1 LEAIQLILLIII
13 SPELSTMRTIV
24 QLLCVL
30 VFLSLGVPTY
40 AQEIGI
46 TGKVTAADGSALP
59 GASVLIKGTTNGV
72 PTDADGGFRIN
83 VPSQSTILVFSMIG
97 MTAQEITVGT
107 RTNIDVILQEDA
119 RALNEVVVV
128 GYGTQRKLDVTGSVV
143 QIKGE
148 EISKQPSMNAVSG
161 LQGKVAGVQINNS
174 GKPGDAPQIRI
185 RGVGTAYG
193 SRNPL
198 YVVDGVWFD
207 DISFLNSSDIENMN
221 ILKDASSQSI
231 YGVRAANGVVLIT
244 TKKGKSGKAVV
255 DYNGFVG
262 VQKVTNKLKM
272 ANAEEYATMV
282 NELSA
287 INGKGQVLNPAGL
300 GEGTDWYNQILR
312 DAFITNHQ
320 ISVSGGGEKSTY
332 NLSLGY
338 LKQDGIVDRNGFKR
352 YTARFQNDFQV
363 NKNLKVGYTATG
375 AFSKSADEAGGIFRQ
390 LYAAS
395 PALSVYNADGTY
407 GDPAKLN
414 LGDGANFNPQVT
426 VDVFNQNTK
435 KTLLTANAYA
445 ELSFLKD
452 FTFRSS
458 LGGRYG
464 QDETRAYVPVYEAT
478 LAQRNTNSLLTFT
491 RPQAR
496 YWIFENTVS
505 YTKSFGKHNVTAL
518 LGQSAQRDQSYKLT
532 ASARDVPFTSE
543 GDLYLDLGNATGRSI
558 KDEGDLATYSS
569 YFGRVNYSFSDRYL
583 FNASLRADGSSKFYE
598 GGNAWGYFPSVGA
611 GWVISNEA
619 FMSNQRVFDNLK
631 VRASWGKIGNASVPS
646 NLSTLTVASGGGLA
660 AIFGGQ
666 VNTGASI
673 NSIIPPVTVWERGV
687 GTDIG
692 LEAGLLKNRLT
703 VELDYYN
710 KKTERAI
717 FDLPVLASIGT
728 ASGRIIGNQADF
740 QNRGFEGALTWR
752 DEIGKD
758 LSFSIGVNAAV
769 NNNKVL
775 AVSTGANPIYDGG
788 VGLTGGALATR
799 TRVGDPIGS
808 FYGYIVDGIFQNQA
822 EINES
827 AQKSAKPGDFRYRDI
842 SGSSGTPDGN
852 ITGLDRQIIG
862 NPNPKLTYGINTS
875 WNYKWFD
882 LMLDFQGVAKV
893 DIYNANLGWRY
904 GNENFTKDY
913 FDNRWH
919 GEGTSNT
926 YPSANIGG
934 GTNYQPNS
942 FFVQSGSYFR
952 VRNAQLGYT
961 FPASVNERLKIRKL
975 RLYANAQNALNF
987 FKYKGLSPEVL
998 ANENKPTQA
1007 GIDAN
1012 VYPLSATYNIG
1023 INVTF

>member
-1 LEAIQLILLIII
+1 MKANVRSLYLLIFFACV
-13 SPELSTMRTIV
+13 STMA
-24 QLLCVL
+24 
-30 VFLSLGVPTY
+30 F
-40 AQEIGI
+40 AQEINI
-46 TGKVTAADGSALP
+46 TGKVTSAADGSGLP
-59 GASVLIKGTTNGV
+59 GASVLLKGTTTGV
-72 PTDADGGFRIN
+72 PTDVDGSFNIK
-83 VPSQSTILVFSMIG
+83 VPSASSVLVISMIG
-97 MTAQEITVGT
+97 MTSQEITVGS
-107 RTNIDVILQEDA
+107 NSVINVALAEDA

-128 GYGTQRKLDVTGSVV
+128 GYGSQRKVDVTGSVV
-143 QIKGE
+143 SIKGA
-148 EISKQPSMNAVSG
+148 EIAKQSSINPVSG
-161 LQGKVAGVQINNS
+161 LQGKVAGVQVNNS
-174 GKPGDAPQIRI
+174 GKPGAAPQIRI

-193 SRNPL
+193 SPNPL

-207 DISFLNSSDIENMN
+207 DISFLNSADIESMN

-244 TKKGKSGKAVV
+244 TKKGKSGQAVV

-262 VQKVTNKLKM
+262 MQKVTNQIKM
-272 ANAEEYATMV
+272 ANANEYATV
-282 NELSA
+282 INELSA
-287 INGKGQVLNPAGL
+287 INGGQQILNPSNY
-300 GEGTDWYNQILR
+300 GEGTDWYKQILR

-338 LKQDGIVDRNGFKR
+338 LKQDGIVEKNNFKR

-363 NKNLKVGYTATG
+363 SKNLRVGYTATG
-375 AFSKSADEAGGIFRQ
+375 AFSKSQDEAGGIFRQ

-407 GDPAKLN
+407 GDPSKLN

-426 VDVFNQNTK
+426 IDYFNQNTK

-445 ELSFLKD
+445 ELSFLKN
-452 FTFRSS
+452 FTFKTS
-458 LGGRYG
+458 LGGRYS
-464 QDETRAYVPVYEAT
+464 QDETRSYLPVYAAT
-478 LAQRNTNSLLTFT
+478 VAQRNTNSLLTFT

-496 YWIFENTVS
+496 YWIFENTLT
-505 YTKSFGKHNVTAL
+505 YTKEIGNHSITAL

-532 ASARDVPFTSE
+532 ASARDVPYASE
-543 GDLYLDLGNATGRSI
+543 GDLYLTLGNVDGRNVV
-558 KDEGDLATYSS
+558 DEGDLATYSS
-569 YFGRVNYSFSDRYL
+569 YFGRVNYGFSDRYL
-583 FNASLRADGSSKFYE
+583 LNASLRADGSSKFYQ

-619 FMSNQRVFDNLK
+619 FMGDQKIFDNLK
-631 VRASWGKIGNASVPS
+631 LRASWGKIGNASVPS
-646 NLSTLTVASGGGLA
+646 NLSTLTVATGGNLA
-660 AIFGGQ
+660 AIYGGT

-692 LEAGLLKNRLT
+692 IEASLLKNRLSF
-703 VELDYYN
+703 ELDYYT

-717 FDLPVLASIGT
+717 FDLPVLTSIGT
-728 ASGRIIGNQADF
+728 ASGKIIGNQADF
-740 QNRGFEGALTWR
+740 QNKGFEAAINWN
-752 DEIGKD
+752 DQIGDD
-758 LSFSIGVNAAV
+758 LSYSIGVNGSI

-808 FYGYIVDGIFQNQA
+808 FYGYIVDGIFQNQT
-822 EINES
+822 EIDGS
-827 AQKSAKPGDFRYRDI
+827 AQKTAKPGDFRYRDI
-842 SGSSGTPDGN
+842 SGSAGTPDGN
-852 ITGLDRQIIG
+852 ITGLDRQVIG
-862 NPNPKLTYGINTS
+862 NPNPKYTYGINTS

-893 DIYNANLGWRY
+893 DIYNANIGWRY

-934 GTNYQPNS
+934 GSNYLPNS

-952 VRNAQLGYT
+952 VRNAQLGYSL
-961 FPASVNERLKIRKL
+961 PAKVTERLKLKKL
-975 RLYANAQNALNF
+975 RIYANAQNALNF
-987 FKYKGLSPEVL
+987 FKYKGLSPEIT
-998 ANENKPTQA
+998 ATDNKPTQA

-1012 VYPLSATYNIG
+1012 VYPLSATYNFG

>member
-1 LEAIQLILLIII
+1 MKTTLRLLY
-13 SPELSTMRTIV
+13 T
-24 QLLCVL
+24 L
-30 VFLSLGVPTY
+30 VFLVGSFSSY
-40 AQEIGI
+40 AQGI
-46 TGKVTAADGSALP
+46 AVTGKVTSADGMGLP
-59 GASVLIKGTTNGV
+59 GVSVLVKGTTSGV
-72 PTDADGGFRIN
+72 PTDGEGAYSIT
-83 VPSQSTILVFSMIG
+83 VPSKEAVLVFSMIG
-97 MTAQEITVGT
+97 MTTQEITVGAQS
-107 RTNIDVILQEDA
+107 NINVILLDDA
-119 RALNEVVVV
+119 RALNEVVIV
-128 GYGTQRKLDVTGSVV
+128 GYGAQRKLDVTGSVV
-143 QIKGE
+143 QIKGA

-174 GKPGDAPQIRI
+174 GKPGEAPQIRI
-185 RGVGTAYG
+185 RGAGTAYG

-207 DISFLNSSDIENMN
+207 DISFLNSGDIESMN

-255 DYNGFVG
+255 NYDGYVG
-262 VQKVTNKLKM
+262 VQKVTNQIKM
-272 ANAEEYATMV
+272 ANAEEYATLI
-282 NELSA
+282 NELSK
-287 INGKGQVLNPAGL
+287 INGKGDILSPNGL
-300 GEGTDWYNQILR
+300 GDGTNWYNQILR
-312 DAFITNHQ
+312 NAIITNHQ
-320 ISVSGGGEKSTY
+320 LSVSGGGDVSTY

-338 LKQDGIVDRNGFKR
+338 LKQDGIVERNGFKR
-352 YTARFQNDFQV
+352 YTARLQNDFHV
-363 NKNLKVGYTATG
+363 FKFLKMGYTATG

-390 LYAAS
+390 LYSAS
-395 PALSVYNADGTY
+395 PAVPVYNADGSY
-407 GDPAKLN
+407 GDPSKLN

-445 ELSFLKD
+445 EVNFLKD
-452 FTFRSS
+452 FVFKTS

-464 QDETRAYVPVYEAT
+464 QDETRAYVPVYAAT
-478 LAQRNTNSLLTFT
+478 LAQRNTNSSLTFT

-496 YWIFENTVS
+496 YWIFENTLT
-505 YTKSFGKHNVTAL
+505 YTKNWDKHSITAL
-518 LGQSAQRDQSYKLT
+518 IGQSAQRDQSYKVT
-532 ASARDVPFTSE
+532 ASARDVPYTSE
-543 GDLYLDLGNATGRSI
+543 GDLYLSLGNAVGRTVI
-558 KDEGDLATYSS
+558 DEGDLATYSS

-583 FNASLRADGSSKFYE
+583 LNASLRADGSSKFYQ
-598 GGNAWGYFPSVGA
+598 GGNAWGYFPSIGA
-611 GWVISNEA
+611 GWVISNEN
-619 FMSNQRVFDNLK
+619 FMKDQHIFDNLK

-646 NLSTLTVASGGGLA
+646 NLSTLTVATGGGLA
-660 AIFGGQ
+660 AIFDGN
-666 VNTGASI
+666 VYTGASI

-687 GTDIG
+687 GTDVG
-692 LEAGLLKNRLT
+692 VEAAFLNNKLN

-717 FDLPVLASIGT
+717 FDLPILSSLGT
-728 ASGRIIGNQADF
+728 ASGKITGNQADF
-740 QNRGFEGALTWR
+740 QNRGFEGAISYR

-758 LSFSIGVNAAV
+758 LSFSIGVNAAI

-775 AVSTGANPIYDGG
+775 AVSSGANPIYEGG
-788 VGLTGGALATR
+788 LGLTGGALATR

-808 FYGYIVDGIFQNQA
+808 FYGYVVDGVFQNQQ

-827 AQKSAKPGDFRYRDI
+827 AQPSAKPGDFKYRDI
-842 SGSSGTPDGN
+842 SGSNGTPDGQ

-875 WNYKWFD
+875 WNYKAFD

-893 DIYNANLGWRY
+893 DVYNANMGWRY
-904 GNENFTKDY
+904 GNENFTKDF

-919 GEGTSNT
+919 GDGTSNT

-934 GTNYQPNS
+934 GTNYLANS

-961 FPASVNERLKIRKL
+961 VPSVVTDRLKIRKL
-975 RLYANAQNALNF
+975 RVYANAQNALNF
-987 FKYKGLSPEVL
+987 FKYKGLSPEIT
-998 ANENKPTQA
+998 ANENNPMRA

-1012 VYPLSATYNIG
+1012 VYPLSAIYNFGLNI
-1023 INVTF
+1023 TF

>member
-1 LEAIQLILLIII
+1 MKANVRSLYLLI
-13 SPELSTMRTIV
+13 V
-24 QLLCVL
+24 FACVTTL
-30 VFLSLGVPTY
+30 AF
-40 AQEIGI
+40 AQEINI
-46 TGKVTAADGSALP
+46 TGKVTSASDGSGLP
-59 GASVLIKGTTNGV
+59 GASVLLKGTTTGV
-72 PTDADGGFRIN
+72 PTDTDGSFNIN
-83 VPSQSTILVFSMIG
+83 VPSSTSVLVISMIG
-97 MTAQEITVGT
+97 MTSQEITVGS
-107 RTNIDVILQEDA
+107 NSVINVALQEDA

-128 GYGTQRKLDVTGSVV
+128 GYGSQRKVDVTGSVV
-143 QIKGE
+143 SIKGA
-148 EISKQPSMNAVSG
+148 EISKQSSINAVSG
-161 LQGKVAGVQINNS
+161 LQGKVAGVQVNNS
-174 GKPGDAPQIRI
+174 GKPGEAPQIRI

-193 SRNPL
+193 SPNPL

-207 DISFLNSSDIENMN
+207 DISFLNSADIESMN

-244 TKKGKSGKAVV
+244 TKKGKSGKAVI

-262 VQKVTNKLKM
+262 MQKVTNQIKM
-272 ANAEEYATMV
+272 ANANEYATMI

-287 INGKGQVLNPAGL
+287 INGGQNILNPANY
-300 GEGTDWYNQILR
+300 GEGTDWYKQVLR

-332 NLSLGY
+332 NFSLGY
-338 LKQDGIVDRNGFKR
+338 LKQDGIVEKNNFKR

-363 NKNLKVGYTATG
+363 AKNLKVGYTATG
-375 AFSKSADEAGGIFRQ
+375 AFSKSQDEAVGIFRQ
-390 LYAAS
+390 LYSAA
-395 PALSVYNADGTY
+395 PVLSVYNADGTY
-407 GDPAKLN
+407 GDPSKLN

-426 VDVFNQNTK
+426 LDYYNQNTK

-452 FTFRSS
+452 FTFKTS
-458 LGGRYG
+458 LGGRYS
-464 QDETRAYVPVYEAT
+464 QDETRAYVPVYAAT
-478 LAQRNTNSLLTFT
+478 VAQRNTNSLLTFT

-496 YWIFENTVS
+496 YWIFENTLT
-505 YTKSFGKHNVTAL
+505 YTKEIGKHSITAL

-532 ASARDVPFTSE
+532 ASARDVPYASE
-543 GDLYLDLGNATGRSI
+543 GDLYLTLGNVDGRNVT
-558 KDEGDLATYSS
+558 DEGDLATYSS
-569 YFGRVNYSFSDRYL
+569 YFGRVNYGFSDRYL
-583 FNASLRADGSSKFYE
+583 INASLRADGSSKFYQ
-598 GGNAWGYFPSVGA
+598 GGNAWGYFPSIGA

-619 FMSNQRVFDNLK
+619 FMGDQKVFDNLK
-631 VRASWGKIGNASVPS
+631 LRASWGKIGNASVPS
-646 NLSTLTVASGGGLA
+646 NLSTLTVATGGNLA
-660 AIFGGQ
+660 AIYGGT

-692 LEAGLLKNRLT
+692 LEASLMKNRLSF
-703 VELDYYN
+703 ELDYYT

-717 FDLPVLASIGT
+717 FDIPVLASIGT
-728 ASGRIIGNQADF
+728 ASGKIIGNQADF
-740 QNRGFEGALTWR
+740 ENKGFEAAITWR

-758 LSFSIGVNAAV
+758 LTYSIGINGSM

-775 AVSTGANPIYDGG
+775 SVSTGANPIYDGG

-808 FYGYIVDGIFQNQA
+808 FYGYVVDGIFQNQA
-822 EINES
+822 EIDGS
-827 AQKSAKPGDFRYRDI
+827 AQKTAKPGDFRYRDI
-842 SGSSGTPDGN
+842 SGSNGTPDGN
-852 ITGLDRQIIG
+852 ITGLDRQVIG
-862 NPNPKLTYGINTS
+862 NPNPKYTYGINTS

-893 DIYNANLGWRY
+893 DVYNANLGWRY

-934 GTNYQPNS
+934 GSNYLANS
-942 FFVQSGSYFR
+942 FFVQNGSYFR
-952 VRNAQLGYT
+952 VRNAQLGYSL
-961 FPASVNERLKIRKL
+961 PAKVTERLKLKKL
-975 RLYANAQNALNF
+975 RIYANAQNALNF
-987 FKYKGLSPEVL
+987 FKYKGLSPEVR

-1012 VYPLSATYNIG
+1012 VYPLSATYNFG

>member
-1 LEAIQLILLIII
+1 MNGYVRSLYLLIF
-13 SPELSTMRTIV
+13 LMCSTT
-24 QLLCVL
+24 LA
-30 VFLSLGVPTY
+30 F
-40 AQEIGI
+40 AQEINI
-46 TGKVTAADGSALP
+46 TGKVTSAADGSALP
-59 GASVLIKGTTNGV
+59 GASVLLKGTTTGV
-72 PTDADGGFRIN
+72 PTDSDGSFNIK
-83 VPSQSTILVFSMIG
+83 VPSSSSVLVISMIG
-97 MTAQEITVGT
+97 MLTQEITVGT
-107 RTNIDVILQEDA
+107 NSVINVALQEDA
-119 RALNEVVVV
+119 RALNEVVVI
-128 GYGTQRKLDVTGSVV
+128 GYGSQRKVDVTGSVV
-143 QIKGE
+143 SIKGA
-148 EISKQPSMNAVSG
+148 EISKQSSINPVSG
-161 LQGKVAGVQINNS
+161 LQGKVAGVQVNNS
-174 GKPGDAPQIRI
+174 GKPGEAPQIRI

-193 SRNPL
+193 SPNPL

-207 DISFLNSSDIENMN
+207 DISFLNSADIESMN

-244 TKKGKSGKAVV
+244 TKKGKSGKAIV
-255 DYNGFVG
+255 DYNGYVG
-262 VQKVTNKLKM
+262 VQKVTNQVKM
-272 ANAEEYATMV
+272 ANANQYATII
-282 NELSA
+282 NELSN
-287 INGKGQVLNPAGL
+287 INGGKQILDPTQY
-300 GEGTDWYNQILR
+300 GEGTDWYKQILR

-332 NLSLGY
+332 NFSLGY
-338 LKQDGIVDRNGFKR
+338 LNQDGIVEKNNFKR

-363 NKNLKVGYTATG
+363 AKNLRVGYTATG
-375 AFSKSADEAGGIFRQ
+375 AFSKSRDEAGGIFRQ

-407 GDPAKLN
+407 GDPSKLN

-426 VDVFNQNTK
+426 VDVYNQNTK

-452 FTFRSS
+452 FTFKTS
-458 LGGRYG
+458 LGGRYS
-464 QDETRAYVPVYEAT
+464 QDETRAYVPVYAAT
-478 LAQRNTNSLLTFT
+478 VAQRNTNSLLTFT

-496 YWIFENTVS
+496 YWIFENTLT
-505 YTKSFGKHNVTAL
+505 YTKEIGKHNFTAL
-518 LGQSAQRDQSYKLT
+518 LGQSAQHDQSYKLT
-532 ASARDVPFTSE
+532 ASARDVPYASE
-543 GDLYLDLGNATGRSI
+543 GDLYLTLGNVNGRNVT
-558 KDEGDLATYSS
+558 DEGDLATYSS
-569 YFGRVNYSFSDRYL
+569 YFGRVNYAFSDRYL
-583 FNASLRADGSSKFYE
+583 INASLRADGSSKFYQ

-611 GWVISNEA
+611 GWVISNES
-619 FMSNQRVFDNLK
+619 FMKDQKIFDNLK
-631 VRASWGKIGNASVPS
+631 LRASWGKIGNASVPS
-646 NLSTLTVASGGGLA
+646 NLSTLTVATGGNLA
-660 AIFGGQ
+660 AIFGGT

-692 LEAGLLKNRLT
+692 LEASLMKNRLT
-703 VELDYYN
+703 VELDYYT

-717 FDLPVLASIGT
+717 FDLPILASIGT
-728 ASGRIIGNQADF
+728 ATGKIIGNQADF
-740 QNRGFEGALTWR
+740 QNKGFEAAISWK
-752 DEIGKD
+752 DDIGEN
-758 LSFSIGVNAAV
+758 LSYSIGVNGSV

-775 AVSTGANPIYDGG
+775 SVSTGANPIYDGG
-788 VGLTGGALATR
+788 VGLTGGARATR

-822 EINES
+822 EIDGS
-827 AQKSAKPGDFRYRDI
+827 AQKTAKPGDFRYRDI
-842 SGSSGTPDGN
+842 SGSAGTPDGN

-862 NPNPKLTYGINTS
+862 NPNPKYTYGINTS

-893 DIYNANLGWRY
+893 DIYNANMGWRF

-934 GTNYQPNS
+934 GTNYLPNS

-961 FPASVNERLKIRKL
+961 FPANVTDRLKLKKL
-975 RLYANAQNALNF
+975 RIYANAQNALNF
-987 FKYKGLSPEVL
+987 FKYKGLSPEVR

-1012 VYPLSATYNIG
+1012 VYPLSATYNFG

>member
-1 LEAIQLILLIII
+1 MNGYVRSLYLLIF
-13 SPELSTMRTIV
+13 LTCSTT
-24 QLLCVL
+24 LA
-30 VFLSLGVPTY
+30 F
-40 AQEIGI
+40 AQEINI
-46 TGKVTAADGSALP
+46 TGKVTSAADGSALP
-59 GASVLIKGTTNGV
+59 GASVLLKGTTTGV
-72 PTDADGGFRIN
+72 PTDSDGSFNIK
-83 VPSQSTILVFSMIG
+83 VPSSSSVLVISMIG
-97 MTAQEITVGT
+97 MLTQEITVGA
-107 RTNIDVILQEDA
+107 NSVINVALQEDA
-119 RALNEVVVV
+119 RALNEVVVI
-128 GYGTQRKLDVTGSVV
+128 GYGSQRKVDVTGSVV
-143 QIKGE
+143 SIKGA
-148 EISKQPSMNAVSG
+148 EISKQSSMNPVSG
-161 LQGKVAGVQINNS
+161 LQGKVAGVQVNNS
-174 GKPGDAPQIRI
+174 GKPGEAPQIRI

-193 SRNPL
+193 SPNPL

-207 DISFLNSSDIENMN
+207 DISFLNSADIESMN

-244 TKKGKSGKAVV
+244 TKKGKSGKAIV
-255 DYNGFVG
+255 DYNGYVG
-262 VQKVTNKLKM
+262 VQKVTNQVKM
-272 ANAEEYATMV
+272 ANANQYATII
-282 NELSA
+282 NELSN
-287 INGKGQVLNPAGL
+287 INGGKQILDPTQY
-300 GEGTDWYNQILR
+300 GEGTDWYKQILR

-332 NLSLGY
+332 NFSLGY
-338 LKQDGIVDRNGFKR
+338 LNQDGIVEKNNFKR

-363 NKNLKVGYTATG
+363 AKNLRVGYTATG
-375 AFSKSADEAGGIFRQ
+375 AFSKSRDEAGGIFRQ

-407 GDPAKLN
+407 GDPSKLN

-426 VDVFNQNTK
+426 VDVYNQNTK

-452 FTFRSS
+452 FTFKTS
-458 LGGRYG
+458 LGGRYS
-464 QDETRAYVPVYEAT
+464 QDETRAYVPVYAAT
-478 LAQRNTNSLLTFT
+478 VAQRNTNSLLTFT

-496 YWIFENTVS
+496 YWIFENTLT
-505 YTKSFGKHNVTAL
+505 YTKEIGKHNFTVL
-518 LGQSAQRDQSYKLT
+518 LGQSAQHDQSYKLT
-532 ASARDVPFTSE
+532 ASARDVPYASE
-543 GDLYLDLGNATGRSI
+543 GDLYLTLGNVNGRNVT
-558 KDEGDLATYSS
+558 DEGDLATYSS
-569 YFGRVNYSFSDRYL
+569 YFGRVNYAFSDRYL
-583 FNASLRADGSSKFYE
+583 INASLRADGSSKFYQ

-611 GWVISNEA
+611 GWVISNES
-619 FMSNQRVFDNLK
+619 FMKDQKIFDNLK
-631 VRASWGKIGNASVPS
+631 LRASWGKIGNASVPS
-646 NLSTLTVASGGGLA
+646 NLSTLTVATGGNLA
-660 AIFGGQ
+660 AIFGGT

-692 LEAGLLKNRLT
+692 LEASLMKNRLT
-703 VELDYYN
+703 VELDYYT

-717 FDLPVLASIGT
+717 FDLPILASIGT
-728 ASGRIIGNQADF
+728 ATGKIIGNQADF
-740 QNRGFEGALTWR
+740 QNKGFEAAISWKE
-752 DEIGKD
+752 DIGEN
-758 LSFSIGVNAAV
+758 LSYSIGVNGSV

-775 AVSTGANPIYDGG
+775 SVSTGANPIYDGG

-822 EINES
+822 EIDGS
-827 AQKSAKPGDFRYRDI
+827 AQKTAKPGDFRYRDI
-842 SGSSGTPDGN
+842 SGSAGTPDGN

-862 NPNPKLTYGINTS
+862 NPNPKYTYGINTS

-893 DIYNANLGWRY
+893 DIYNANMGWRF

-934 GTNYQPNS
+934 GTNYLPNS

-961 FPASVNERLKIRKL
+961 FPAKITDRLKLKKL
-975 RLYANAQNALNF
+975 RIYANAQNALNF
-987 FKYKGLSPEVL
+987 FKYKGLSPEVR

-1012 VYPLSATYNIG
+1012 VYPLSATYNFG

>member
-1 LEAIQLILLIII
+1 MKANVRSLYLLI
-13 SPELSTMRTIV
+13 V
-24 QLLCVL
+24 FACVTTL
-30 VFLSLGVPTY
+30 AF
-40 AQEIGI
+40 AQEINI
-46 TGKVTAADGSALP
+46 TGKVTSASDGSGLP
-59 GASVLIKGTTNGV
+59 GASVLLKGTTTGV
-72 PTDADGGFRIN
+72 PTDTDGSFNIN
-83 VPSQSTILVFSMIG
+83 VPSSTSVLVISMIG
-97 MTAQEITVGT
+97 MTSQEITVGS
-107 RTNIDVILQEDA
+107 NSVINVALQEDA

-128 GYGTQRKLDVTGSVV
+128 GYGSQRKVDVTGSVV
-143 QIKGE
+143 SIKGA
-148 EISKQPSMNAVSG
+148 EISKQSSINAVSG
-161 LQGKVAGVQINNS
+161 LQGKVAGVQVNNS
-174 GKPGDAPQIRI
+174 GKPGEAPQIRI

-193 SRNPL
+193 SPNPL

-207 DISFLNSSDIENMN
+207 DISFLNSADIESMN

-244 TKKGKSGKAVV
+244 TKKGKSGKAVI

-262 VQKVTNKLKM
+262 MQKVTNQIKM
-272 ANAEEYATMV
+272 ANANEYATMI

-287 INGKGQVLNPAGL
+287 INGGQNILNPANY
-300 GEGTDWYNQILR
+300 GEGTDWYKQVLR

-332 NLSLGY
+332 NFSLGY
-338 LKQDGIVDRNGFKR
+338 LKQDGIVEKNNFKR

-363 NKNLKVGYTATG
+363 AKNLKVGYTATG
-375 AFSKSADEAGGIFRQ
+375 AFSKSQDEAGGIFRQ
-390 LYAAS
+390 LYSAA
-395 PALSVYNADGTY
+395 PVLSVYNADGTY
-407 GDPAKLN
+407 GDPSKLN

-426 VDVFNQNTK
+426 LDYYNQNTK

-452 FTFRSS
+452 FTFKTS
-458 LGGRYG
+458 LGGRYS
-464 QDETRAYVPVYEAT
+464 QDETRAYVPVYAAT
-478 LAQRNTNSLLTFT
+478 VAQRNTNSLLTFT

-496 YWIFENTVS
+496 YWIFENTLT
-505 YTKSFGKHNVTAL
+505 YTKEIGKHSITAL

-532 ASARDVPFTSE
+532 ASARDVPYASE
-543 GDLYLDLGNATGRSI
+543 GDLYLTLGNVDGRNVT
-558 KDEGDLATYSS
+558 DEGDLATYSS
-569 YFGRVNYSFSDRYL
+569 YFGRVNYGFSDRYL
-583 FNASLRADGSSKFYE
+583 INASLRADGSSKFYQ
-598 GGNAWGYFPSVGA
+598 GGNAWGYFPSIGA

-619 FMSNQRVFDNLK
+619 FMGDQKVFDNLK
-631 VRASWGKIGNASVPS
+631 LRASWGKIGNASVPS
-646 NLSTLTVASGGGLA
+646 NLSTLTVATGGNLA
-660 AIFGGQ
+660 AIYGGT

-692 LEAGLLKNRLT
+692 LEASLMKNRLSF
-703 VELDYYN
+703 ELDYYT

-717 FDLPVLASIGT
+717 FDIPVLASIGT
-728 ASGRIIGNQADF
+728 ASGKIIGNQADF
-740 QNRGFEGALTWR
+740 ENKGFEAAITWR

-758 LSFSIGVNAAV
+758 LTYSIGINGSM

-775 AVSTGANPIYDGG
+775 SVSTGANPIYDGG

-808 FYGYIVDGIFQNQA
+808 FYGYVVDGIFQNQA
-822 EINES
+822 EIDGS
-827 AQKSAKPGDFRYRDI
+827 AQKTAKPGDFRYRDI
-842 SGSSGTPDGN
+842 SGSNGTPDGN
-852 ITGLDRQIIG
+852 ITGLDRQVIG
-862 NPNPKLTYGINTS
+862 NPNPEYTYGINTS

-893 DIYNANLGWRY
+893 DVYNANLGWRY

-934 GTNYQPNS
+934 GSNYLANS
-942 FFVQSGSYFR
+942 FFVQNGSYFR
-952 VRNAQLGYT
+952 VRNAQLGYSL
-961 FPASVNERLKIRKL
+961 PAKVTERLKLKKL
-975 RLYANAQNALNF
+975 RIYANAQNALNF
-987 FKYKGLSPEVL
+987 FKYKGLSPEVR

-1012 VYPLSATYNIG
+1012 VYPLSATYNFG